1 MSIFGAGGGG
11 GKAGGAGRKAKEAK
25 DNLDSTSYAKIV
37 ELLSEGEI
45 EGFATPSKLGLTQ
58 GTTAYMNASMK
69 DMYFNKTPLLRSG
82 ASNTA
87 PQESD
92 FNFSNVTIA
101 TRFGT
106 QAQAYVPGFDAV
118 ENEVS
123 VGSDVLEGVPITRTI
138 TDSDVDA
145 VRITIN
151 VPLLQEFKANGDVLG
166 SEFQLAIA
174 VQYNGGG
181 FVTVINDAI
190 KGRTSDLYQRDYVV
204 NLDTIN
210 GIITGTYSQTDTTV
224 TVTTV
229 TPHNLS
235 VGAAFYS
242 NILSGTAISGTNV
255 VTSVNSLTSFS
266 YTTSASLTTS
276 GDIELND
283 LFPVDIR
290 VTRVSPDSTSVK
302 ISNAFSWSTYTEL
315 IYEKLRYPNSAYIA
329 LRIDAEQFNSIPSRS
344 YKIRGI
350 KVRIPNNATV
360 DATTGRLTYAGV
372 WNGTFGAAA
381 WTTDPAWIL
390 WDLLTSSRYGLGDHI
405 QAATLDRW
413 AFFRASQF
421 CNELVPTGLNSPTTE
436 PRFSCNVNIQTQEEA
451 YKVINDMC
459 SVFRAMPFWSI
470 GSLTVAQDRP
480 SDPVALFSLSNVA
493 ENGFNYEGSSIKTRA
508 TVVVVSWLNLELGDI
523 DREIVEDAD
532 GIAKY
537 GVITKEVSAFATTS
551 RGQAHRIG
559 EWLLYTERYETEV
572 VTFVTGLENGVVLR
586 PGSVIEIADPVKAG
600 ARRGGRISAATTSVI
615 TVDDGTGLP
624 ISGTLSVVLP
634 DAVVAVSTI
643 TGVTGNNITVSPA
656 FDTAPAAGSVWLV
669 EDSTIQP
676 TQWRVVSVQ
685 EQDGMNFAVNAV
697 SYNSSKYAYV
707 ERGAALEAR
716 TISILNVPPDT
727 PIDLAGEELLYALNG
742 RVASKLSLSWRPVRG
757 VNEYRIRW
765 RGEFDNWKETKS
777 YGPIYEIED
786 VTAGLYNIEVYSISA
801 SQVVSSA
808 PAELSFTVQGVGAPP
823 ADPTGVSL
831 VPINEST
838 AIIQWDLATDLDV
851 LVGGEVLIRHDPRDM
866 PTAEWSTSNAIVQA
880 AAGSQTQKQV
890 PLLAG
895 TYFIAFRDQSG
906 VRSLNP
912 VGIQAVLPTPQPRLT
927 VKTWAEQNETPPFNG
942 LNTDLPY
949 DNVQMGLYLDPS
961 ISTTG
966 SYLYE
971 DTLNLRQIYDVNIQ
985 RRLVGFPVASG
996 SILFDSVAGLFDAQ
1010 PGNFDGDNLDT
1021 TNATTYVRTTTET
1034 VADVLLLENGD
1045 ALVYED
1051 NGLIVLSV
1059 INTLLLENDDILLLE
1074 EGGAFV
1080 CEDPEF
1086 GPWNEYANAIVRAK
1100 AVQLKVEAATTSSLV
1115 GMVIDDLGAT
1125 AELQQRSESGSGTG
1139 SSTYNVTFTSAFYQ
1153 TPEVGITP
1161 SDMATGDYFTVTSV
1175 TRTGFTVAF
1184 KNSANAA
1191 VTRSYVYTAIG
1202 YGKEV

>member
-25 DNLDSTSYAKIV
+25 DNLDSTSYAKII

-45 EGFATPSKLGLTQ
+45 EGFATPSRLGLTQ
-58 GTTAYMNASMK
+58 GTTAYTNASMK

-82 ASNTA
+82 ASNTD

-92 FNFSNVTIA
+92 FNFSNVTVVS
-101 TRFGT
+101 RFGT

-118 ENEVS
+118 ENEVQ
-123 VGSDVLEGVPITRTI
+123 VGSDVLEGIPVTRTI
-138 TDSDVDA
+138 TDTDVNA

-151 VPLLQEFKANGDVLG
+151 VPLLQEFTSTGDVLG
-166 SEFQLAIA
+166 SEIDLAIA

-181 FVTVINDAI
+181 FTTVIDDTI
-190 KGRTSDLYQRDYVV
+190 KGRTSDLYQRDYIV
-204 NLDTIN
+204 NIA
-210 GIITGTYSQTDTTV
+210 
-224 TVTTV
+224 
-229 TPHNLS
+229 
-235 VGAAFYS
+235 GA
-242 NILSGTAISGTNV
+242 
-255 VTSVNSLTSFS
+255 
-266 YTTSASLTTS
+266 
-276 GDIELND
+276 
-283 LFPVDIR
+283 FPVDIR
-290 VTRVSPDSTSVK
+290 VTRVSPDSTSAK
-302 ISNAFSWSTYTEL
+302 ISNAFSWLSYTEL

-329 LRIDAEQFNSIPSRS
+329 LRIDAEQFSSIPVRS

-350 KVRIPNNATV
+350 KVRIPSNATV
-360 DATTGRLTYAGV
+360 NATTGRITYSGV

-405 QAATLDRW
+405 QAAALDKW
-413 AFFRASQF
+413 AFFRASQY
-421 CNELVPTGLNSPTTE
+421 CNELVPTGLNSPITE

-508 TVVVVSWLNLELGDI
+508 TVVVVSWLNLDLGDI
-523 DREIVEDAD
+523 DREIVEDVD

-551 RGQAHRIG
+551 RSQAHRIG

-586 PGSVIEIADPVKAG
+586 PGSVIEIADPVKAS

-615 TVDDGTGLP
+615 TVDDGSSLP
-624 ISGTLSVVLP
+624 LSGTLSVVLS

-643 TGVTGNNITVSPA
+643 TGVSGNDITVSPA
-656 FDTAPAAGSVWLV
+656 FDTAPAAGSAWLV
-669 EDSTIQP
+669 EDSSIQP

-716 TISILNVPPDT
+716 TITILNVPPDT
-727 PIDLAGEELLYALNG
+727 PIDLAGEELQYVLNG

-757 VNEYRIRW
+757 VNEYRVRW
-765 RGEFDNWKETKS
+765 RGEFDNWKETKT

-801 SQVVSSA
+801 SQILSSA
-808 PAELSFTVQGVGAPP
+808 PAELDFTVEGVGAPP
-823 ADPTGVSL
+823 ADPPGVSL

-851 LVGGEVLIRHDPRDM
+851 LVGGEVLIRHDPRAL
-866 PTAEWSTSNAIVQA
+866 PTAEWNTSNAIVQA
-880 AAGSQTQKQV
+880 AAGNQTQKQV

-906 VRSLNP
+906 VRSINP
-912 VGIQAVLPTPQPRLT
+912 VTVPAVLPTPQPRL
-927 VKTWAEQNETPPFNG
+927 VLKTWTENPSFTGQGDNLNLNLPPMLLLLEDGYALLDEEGDPLLQESLNG
-942 LNTDLPY
+942 Y
-949 DNVQMGLYLDPS
+949 SGLFLDPS
-961 ISTTG
+961 AGLTG
-966 SYLYE
+966 HYVYDEEL
-971 DTLNLRQIYDVNIQ
+971 DLTQIYDVNL
-985 RRLVGFPVASG
+985 RRRIVSFPTAVAG
-996 SILFDSVAGLFDAQ
+996 ITFDEASGLFDAQ
-1010 PGNFDGDNLDT
+1010 PGDFDGSDLDT
-1021 TNATTYVRTTTET
+1021 VNAVTYVRTTDDSLSDNFLLE
-1034 VADVLLLENGD
+1034 DDDNLLLED
-1045 ALVYED
+1045 STFL
-1051 NGLIVLSV
+1051 
-1059 INTLLLENDDILLLE
+1059 
-1074 EGGAFV
+1074 FM
-1080 CEDPEF
+1080 DPTWSD
-1086 GPWNEYANAIVRAK
+1086 WNEYVNAIVRGRGI
-1100 AVQLKVEAATTSSLV
+1100 QLKVEGSTRSQLV
-1115 GMVIDDLGAT
+1115 GLVVSELGAT
-1125 AELQQRSESGSGTG
+1125 AELQQRVESGGPLTTLDTG
-1139 SSTYNVTFTSAFYQ
+1139 PLTVTFADPFYATPTVNVTTYDMHSND
-1153 TPEVGITP
+1153 ELEITNI
-1161 SDMATGDYFTVTSV
+1161 
-1175 TRTGFTVAF
+1175 TRTSFDIGVKHGA
-1184 KNSANAA
+1184 
-1191 VTRSYVYTAIG
+1191 SYVIHDFGYSATG